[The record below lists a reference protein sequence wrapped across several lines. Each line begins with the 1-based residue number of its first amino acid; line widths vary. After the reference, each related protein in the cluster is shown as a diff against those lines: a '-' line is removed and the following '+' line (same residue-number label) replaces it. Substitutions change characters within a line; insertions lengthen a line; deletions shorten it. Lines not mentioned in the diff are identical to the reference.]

1 MLAGISGGFKQL
13 QVKIELDIEV
23 DGDMGIVR
31 RVGAA
36 QFFNLLS
43 IVLRVLGPFAEVRCM
58 V

>member
-1 MLAGISGGFKQL
+1 MLAGISGGFEQL

-43 IVLRVLGPFAEVRCM
+43 IVL
-58 V
+58 